1 MLRSG
6 KKLTQKQKIRIGQA
20 GFAPKNWLVV
30 KQKKNGEVVIINQA
44 HRQNQS
50 YPASG
55 WITTKRKE
63 QQNEKNKK
71 N

>member
-6 KKLTQKQKIRIGQA
+6 KKPTQKQKIRIGQA
-20 GFAPKNWLVV
+20 GFSLKKWLVV

-50 YPASG
+50 YPAAG
-55 WITTKRKE
+55 WVTTKRKE
-63 QQNEKNKK
+63 QQDEKNQG